1 MGNRRYFCSL
11 RNCRQIL
18 LDDDRRGASIYKIL
32 QNQSA
37 ASLARGAMLRNMS
50 QNHSR
55 APVARDSALIVS
67 QCAIRVFQLV
77 AGLLN
82 LRL

>member
-37 ASLARGAMLRNMS
+37 ASLVRGAMLRNMS